1 MVEFPMRVVQ
11 EENVVRGMKMHPN
24 HMYCTVHSRGELLE

>member
-11 EENVVRGMKMHPN
+11 EENVL
-24 HMYCTVHSRGELLE
+24 RGENAPTCIDCIVEKNCVVL